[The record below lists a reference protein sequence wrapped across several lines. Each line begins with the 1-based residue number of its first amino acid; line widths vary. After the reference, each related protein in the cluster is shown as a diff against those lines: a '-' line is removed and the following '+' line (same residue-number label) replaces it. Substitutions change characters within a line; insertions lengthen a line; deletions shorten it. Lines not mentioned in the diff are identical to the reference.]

1 MFQYIRKA
9 IKKIRRRYERNWQRR
24 NLPKA
29 APSVAEAIL
38 PLDSD
43 TYTIAPNHL
52 KEMMD
57 NSQSFFLLLDVRE
70 KWEYEMVHIPGA
82 MLIPLGELPRRFRE
96 ITPGI
101 EIVVYCHWGMR
112 SLDAAFLLQQ
122 LGFKSV
128 KSLVGGIDRWAQE
141 IDTQILRY

>member
-9 IKKIRRRYERNWQRR
+9 IKKIRRRYVRNLQRR

-43 TYTIAPNHL
+43 TYTIAPGHL
-52 KEMMD
+52 KEMID
-57 NSQSFFLLLDVRE
+57 QDKPFVLLDVRE
-70 KWEYEMVHIPGA
+70 KWEYEMVHIEGA
-82 MLIPLGELPRRFRE
+82 ILIPFGELPRRFRE
-96 ITPGI
+96 VTPGS

-112 SLDAAFLLQQ
+112 SLDVAFLLQQ

-128 KSLVGGIDRWAQE
+128 RSLVGGIDRWAQE
-141 IDTQILRY
+141 IDTDILRY

>member
-9 IKKIRRRYERNWQRR
+9 IKKIRRRYVRNWQRR

-43 TYTIAPNHL
+43 TYTIAPRHL
-52 KEMMD
+52 KEMID
-57 NSQSFFLLLDVRE
+57 QDKPFVLLDVRE
-70 KWEYEMVHIPGA
+70 KWEYEMVHIERA
-82 MLIPLGELPRRFRE
+82 ILIPFGELPRRFRE
-96 ITPGI
+96 VTPGI

-128 KSLVGGIDRWAQE
+128 KSLVGGIDQWAQE
-141 IDTQILRY
+141 IDTDILRY

>member
-9 IKKIRRRYERNWQRR
+9 IRKIRRRYVRNLQRR

-43 TYTIAPNHL
+43 TYTITPSHL

-57 NSQSFFLLLDVRE
+57 QDKPCVLLDVRE
-70 KWEYEMVHIPGA
+70 KWEYEMVHIEGA
-82 MLIPLGELPRRFRE
+82 ILIPLGELPRRFRE
-96 ITPGI
+96 VTPGI

-128 KSLVGGIDRWAQE
+128 RSLVGGIDRWAQE
-141 IDTQILRY
+141 IDTDILRY